1 MRRRALGRRGHE
13 TVRRLLAAGL
23 AEIDEHGFHAMRVDD
38 VARLADFS
46 SKEDLLA
53 ELLREALHRLAEAI
67 TTGITAAS
75 RNARDASD
83 RQATPAGQTSTP
95 S

>member
-1 MRRRALGRRGHE
+1 VRRRALGRRGHE

-38 VARLADFS
+38 VARLADISHGTFYLYFS

-53 ELLREALHRLAEAI
+53 ELLREAQRDIVPGSHCRARRWS
-67 TTGITAAS
+67 TGS
-75 RNARDASD
+75 
-83 RQATPAGQTSTP
+83 PP
-95 S
+95 